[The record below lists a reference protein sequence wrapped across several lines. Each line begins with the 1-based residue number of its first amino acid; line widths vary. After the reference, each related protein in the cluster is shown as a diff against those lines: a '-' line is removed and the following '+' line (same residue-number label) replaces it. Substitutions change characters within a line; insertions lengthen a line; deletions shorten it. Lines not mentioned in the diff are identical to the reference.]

1 MEPKKFQLDRG
12 PYLSQLDYQ
21 SRLQFQAPAWRLP
34 LTSIICTIG
43 PSSNQPEVLLELIR
57 AGMRVVRL
65 DLSQGSHSCHCQA
78 IQAARKAISMYVEE
92 TGLPRSLAIALDT
105 KGPEIHPQGI
115 PVDLPSI
122 SEQDKLDLEFGVDQK
137 VDMIFASLTSDARAP
152 REIRQALGPS
162 SEHIKIISKIES
174 REGLANVDE
183 IIRESDGIMV
193 ALGNLGSKIPLEAVP
208 LAQKSIVAKCNKVG
222 KPVICANQLMN
233 SMITKPRP
241 TRAESSD
248 VANAI
253 FDGCDA
259 VMLSDETAKGKY
271 PAQCVQCM
279 ARICTKVES
288 ILWYECLQNNL
299 RREVRIKAANH
310 ISAVTTAIAE
320 AATVG
325 QAQAIV
331 VASQCSLVPQMVSHM
346 RPPCPIVM
354 LTGCQHRAAQSSL
367 SRGVFPL
374 LVKEMVYGSLNY
386 CRIMQSGLKMLAK
399 MDILEPGQRGT
410 VVLVNAMSADMLT
423 FRLFTFVQPTE
434 ADREEERCRKLARK
448 QRCQE
453 MKVALSKPCSDL
465 KSRKTEISTKPKENE
480 ECPTHEEA
488 SKCFQLE
495 KQSEQKRSKDFVMAK
510 EGKNICSTEE
520 FPKKDHETLKCLKLK
535 NETQAQA
542 EAKIKRMEE
551 PKKAQ
556 DFRKNNKSCSNLKSS
571 MSEISIKPK
580 ETKECPMPERAS
592 KCLQMKKQSKL
603 KKHEY
608 LAITKDKKYICSTKN
623 KESPE
628 KMKKEKQAQSK
639 AEMKRLEDHKK
650 AEDGRKYK
658 KALKDSLSI
667 KKTEDNASRCNKRK
681 KGSLKKDK
689 CRVVK
694 IPRTSQEKDN
704 YSLKNELIRKNN
716 KTSNPEKNI
725 IFQAESASTHY
736 KELEKSW
743 DIILE
748 NCKTLKL
755 ENCKT
760 VKLENCKTRNL
771 ENCKAI
777 KLENCKAIK
786 LENCKQPSRHRKTT
800 DRSKKV

>member
-21 SRLQFQAPAWRLP
+21 SRLQFQAPSWRLP

-43 PSSNQPEVLLELIR
+43 PSSNHPEVLLELIR

-65 DLSQGSHSCHCQA
+65 DMSQGSHNCHCQA

-115 PVDLPSI
+115 PDDTPAV
-122 SEQDKLDLEFGVDQK
+122 SEQDKLDLEFGADQK
-137 VDMIFASLTSDARAP
+137 VDMIFASLIRDARAP

-174 REGLANVDE
+174 REGLANIDE
-183 IIRESDGIMV
+183 VIRESDGIML

-233 SMITKPRP
+233 SMIAKPRP

-259 VMLSDETAKGKY
+259 LVLSDETAKGKY
-271 PAQCVQCM
+271 PLQCVQCM
-279 ARICTKVES
+279 ARICQKVES
-288 ILWYECLQNNL
+288 ILWYESLQNNL
-299 RREVRIKAANH
+299 RREVRMKAANH

-331 VASQCSLVPQMVSHM
+331 VASPCSIVPQMISHM

-354 LTGCQHRAAQSSL
+354 LTGCQHRAAQASL

-399 MDILEPGQRGT
+399 MDILEPGQKGT

-434 ADREEERCRKLARK
+434 AEREEERCRKLARK
-448 QRCQE
+448 QRCKE
-453 MKVALSKPCSDL
+453 MKVALSKSCSDL
-465 KSRKTEISTKPKENE
+465 KS
-480 ECPTHEEA
+480 
-488 SKCFQLE
+488 SKCETSLISKECLSQLE
-495 KQSEQKRSKDFVMAK
+495 KPSEQKPNEDLA
-510 EGKNICSTEE
+510 ITEE
-520 FPKKDHETLKCLKLK
+520 KQCPKKDDLALKCLRLK
-535 NETQAQA
+535 KESQAQT
-542 EAKIKRMEE
+542 ESDTKRMDELKIAEE
-551 PKKAQ
+551 MASS
-556 DFRKNNKSCSNLKSS
+556 KSCTNLKSS
-571 MSEISIKPK
+571 KPERSIKLK
-580 ETKECPMPERAS
+580 EEKECPIIERAS
-592 KCLQMKKQSKL
+592 KCLRRKKKSKL
-603 KKHEY
+603 KKCKD
-608 LAITKDKKYICSTKN
+608 LAVNKEKEYICSTK
-623 KESPE
+623 ESPKKNNLTVKSP
-628 KMKKEKQAQSK
+628 KMNTETQAQFK
-639 AEMKRLEDHKK
+639 ANMKRMEEPQK
-650 AEDGRKYK
+650 AEDCPK
-658 KALKDSLSI
+658 KSNEAVKDSLI
-667 KKTEDNASRCNKRK
+667 PKKAGDYASKCNKRK
-681 KGSLKKDK
+681 KESLKKDK
-689 CRVVK
+689 CKVIK

-704 YSLKNELIRKNN
+704 YSQKKEIPREYTRTINLKKDEIL
-716 KTSNPEKNI
+716 
-725 IFQAESASTHY
+725 QAESAKKHSD
-736 KELEKSW
+736 ELEKSW

-748 NCKTLKL
+748 NCKTVKL
-755 ENCKT
+755 ENCMA
-760 VKLENCKTRNL
+760 VKLENCKTTN
-771 ENCKAI
+771 
-777 KLENCKAIK
+777 LENCKAIK
-786 LENCKQPSRHRKTT
+786 LENCKQPSRRRKTT
-800 DRSKKV
+800 DRTKKV